1 MKIDK
6 MTKTRSVTNSWKFTR
21 KLTLVSVLTLTLASA
36 STLRECHAKDQMI
49 HDVPDPRVF
58 DCVDDPNEVYKSV
71 VKWNQE
77 YQAAHPEVVPEAL
90 RKFYNMA
97 PVAASPN
104 SHVVYDPLKKELPG
118 LYRSSTL
125 STLTPV
131 KKADVNKCY
140 ANVEAIY
147 QELFPGANTHGCPI
161 HFTHNPGDSSCLGV
175 TLIQRTT
182 NLQDVRLGS
191 GPAVYT
197 SAPVIQIYD
206 GGSPDTIHHE
216 LAHAYDLSMRANQ
229 DGIHFCEEGF
239 AVAIS
244 YILNERFAKLHS
256 EGLKP
261 FTEMC
266 RTPEELKAKVL
277 EKMSCQP
284 TGAEYPLAGFF
295 MTQVITIY
303 GPRVAQSM
311 ITSKN
316 TEAAYNCLQ
325 SNFRVGTIT
334 EEEFWIQIFNRMMAW
349 AGK

>member
-6 MTKTRSVTNSWKFTR
+6 MTKTTRSVTNSWKFTHN
-21 KLTLVSVLTLTLASA
+21 LTLVSFLTLTLASA
-36 STLRECHAKDQMI
+36 SIPRECHAKDQMI
-49 HDVPDPRVF
+49 HDVQDPRVF
-58 DCVDDPNEVYKSV
+58 DCVDDPKEVYDSV

-77 YQAAHPEVVPEAL
+77 YWAQHPES
-90 RKFYNMA
+90 A
-97 PVAASPN
+97 PKIYRLASNTVSISPN
-104 SHVVYDPLKKELPG
+104 SHVVYDPLKKALPG
-118 LYRSSTL
+118 LYRSTTL

-161 HFTHNPGDSSCLGV
+161 KFTHNPGDSSCLGV

-197 SAPVIQIYD
+197 SSPVIQIYD

-216 LAHAYDLSMRANQ
+216 LAHAYDLSMRGNQ

-256 EGLKP
+256 EGLRP

-277 EKMSCQP
+277 ERMSCQP

-311 ITSKN
+311 ITSK
-316 TEAAYNCLQ
+316 TTQAAYNCLQ

-334 EEEFWIQIFNRMMAW
+334 EEEFWIQLFDRMTTW
-349 AGK
+349 SGK